1 MEHPFCFWHVLGIQ
15 RWRKHCLNSK
25 ITWRLWEDEH
35 GNTQSSE
42 KIWGSYAHGT
52 LETKGGS
59 QCKSPAVI
67 FMHPETNGIS
77 LVRCKCC
84 VGIHSR
90 NVPSGAYGLLSGIA
104 LAPAHWFPVT
114 STHQIK
120 SKYPSIAKSMHC
132 VGCEPLP
139 QLTDNKHLPAVKLL
153 RSLWEAHRSRMARS
167 KQLEALEIECKFG
180 TDDFGWWLITLAK
193 HKHCIL

>member
-1 MEHPFCFWHVLGIQ
+1 MNMGIHSPVRRYEGVMHTGPWKQREEANASHLRSFSCIRRQMAFLWCIANVVL
-15 RWRKHCLNSK
+15 
-25 ITWRLWEDEH
+25 
-35 GNTQSSE
+35 
-42 KIWGSYAHGT
+42 
-52 LETKGGS
+52 
-59 QCKSPAVI
+59 
-67 FMHPETNGIS
+67 
-77 LVRCKCC
+77 
-84 VGIHSR
+84 GIHSR

-139 QLTDNKHLPAVKLL
+139 QLTANKHLPAVKLL